1 MTLQKHA
8 FPPESQIVC
17 RSLYALDIW
26 FIFLYKYNE
35 SVKPVRSLSASFG
48 LNRFCDSEMIRTTKH
63 WIIWTGHITHIES
76 FGAVSPSVKQKYLRQ
91 LRKWKEANEVDI
103 YIYLQSIDPKHVNA
117 SCHRQRTSL
126 LHNSGKDI
134 FTKHFLFSVA
144 YTILLANVLYHY

>member
-1 MTLQKHA
+1 MLSPQRVKSCAVLSTPLTFDSYFYINTMNQSNLLGACLHHMVWLWIVFVIQK
-8 FPPESQIVC
+8 
-17 RSLYALDIW
+17 W
-26 FIFLYKYNE
+26 FGQQSTE
-35 SVKPVRSLSASFG
+35 SFG
-48 LNRFCDSEMIRTTKH
+48 PD
-63 WIIWTGHITHIES
+63 HITHIES

-144 YTILLANVLYHY
+144 YTILLANLLYHY